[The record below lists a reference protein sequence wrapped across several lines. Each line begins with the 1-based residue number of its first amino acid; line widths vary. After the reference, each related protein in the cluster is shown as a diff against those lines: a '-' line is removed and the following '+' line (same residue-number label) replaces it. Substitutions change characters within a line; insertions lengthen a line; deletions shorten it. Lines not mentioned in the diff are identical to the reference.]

1 MGVKQIRDPSLPP
14 IENLHPCYKTKIA
27 LIGCGPASI
36 SCASF
41 LGRLGYQVS
50 AVVSNLTRSQDVT
63 IFEKEDYIGGLS
75 AAEIPQFRLP
85 HRVVDW
91 EVKLMQDL
99 GIKVVTGKALGKD
112 FTIESLKKSGYEVI
126 FNGIG
131 FPVVWSHSY
140 DI

>member
-14 IENLHPCYKTKIA
+14 LESLHPCYKTKIA

-41 LGRLGYQVS
+41 LGRLGYQ
-50 AVVSNLTRSQDVT
+50 DVT
-63 IFEKEDYIGGLS
+63 VFEKEEYFGGLS
-75 AAEIPQFRLP
+75 TAEIPQFRLP

-91 EVKLMQDL
+91 EVKMMQDL
-99 GIKVVTGKALGKD
+99 GVKVVTGKALGRD
-112 FTIESLKKSGYEVI
+112 FTIESLKQNGYEVI

-131 FPVVWSHSY
+131 FPVVCY
-140 DI
+140 AFEALP